1 MFCNIKSQSF
11 RVFCQGVI
19 GRFIGSVSVN
29 LFIYFVILFIVVS
42 LNLFKTNFKFIIFS
56 SLHKEADYLIIYLES
71 FMSVTFSL
79 TTFIW
84 SKEVVFFNFNFQ
96 VSAKF
101 IELFHQRQQLVAFE
115 IGNYF

>member
-1 MFCNIKSQSF
+1 M
-11 RVFCQGVI
+11 
-19 GRFIGSVSVN
+19 
-29 LFIYFVILFIVVS
+29 
-42 LNLFKTNFKFIIFS
+42 
-56 SLHKEADYLIIYLES
+56 IIYLES

-101 IELFHQRQQLVAFE
+101 IGLFHQRQQLVALE
-115 IGNYF
+115 IRNYF

>member
-1 MFCNIKSQSF
+1 MPSCEFKYSSPEALIRSF
-11 RVFCQGVI
+11 I
-19 GRFIGSVSVN
+19 S
-29 LFIYFVILFIVVS
+29 LFYLS

-101 IELFHQRQQLVAFE
+101 IGLFHQRQQLVALE
-115 IGNYF
+115 IRNYF